1 VIERLPTYG
10 GQAVIEGVMM
20 RGSQVC
26 AIAVRLPDQSIAIE
40 TQALGTLYQSRMAK
54 VPFLRGLLILWDA
67 LVLGMR
73 GLTFSANMQAEEG
86 ERLEGGSMI
95 LTLIVSLILGIS
107 LFFLL
112 PAGAAYLA
120 ETFLQWGA
128 FGSNVL
134 EGLIRLA
141 LLVGYI
147 WAIGFLP
154 DIRRVYGYHGAE
166 HKTINAFEAGE
177 DLAVDTIKRYPR
189 EHPRCGTAF
198 LLTVVAF
205 SILLFA
211 SLGPQPL
218 LQRLASRVLFVPVL
232 ASLAYE
238 YIRLTGKLMHFPWA
252 RPLVLPNLWL
262 QQLTT
267 REPDPNMIE
276 VAIEAFKAM
285 RLQEEE
291 ADISP
296 NPSASLATGNS

>member
-26 AIAVRLPDQSIAIE
+26 AIAVRLPDQSIVIE
-40 TQALGTLYQSRMAK
+40 TEPLGSMYRSRMAK
-54 VPFLRGLLILWDA
+54 IPFLRGLLILWDA

-86 ERLEGGSMI
+86 ESLEGGPMI
-95 LTLIVSLILGIS
+95 LTLIISLILGIC

-120 ETFLQWGA
+120 ESFLHWGA
-128 FGSNVL
+128 FGSNLL

-147 WAIGFLP
+147 WAIGLLP

-177 DLAVDTIKRYPR
+177 ELAVDTIRQYPR

-205 SILLFA
+205 SILLFTT
-211 SLGPQPL
+211 LGPQPL
-218 LQRLASRVLFVPVL
+218 LHRLASRVLFVPVL

-238 YIRLTGKLMHFPWA
+238 YIRLTAKLMRFSWA

-262 QQLTT
+262 QRLTT

-276 VAIEAFKAM
+276 VAIAAFNTM
-285 RLQEEE
+285 RLQEEGTN
-291 ADISP
+291 ISP
-296 NPSASLATGNS
+296 NPSPPVAIGNP